1 MAREG
6 DIVQTESG
14 LKWVVLEL
22 IGNAHGGQDARLIRK
37 SDDSRSTGLLK
48 DAAGLTI
55 VESPSFQEGDRVT
68 VNGLAGSY
76 LDTQNGFAR
85 VLLDARTMTTQ
96 SGLSIALDAAIA
108 SMSIGLLVL
117 ENRAIR

>member
-6 DIVQTESG
+6 DIVVTESG

-48 DAAGLTI
+48 DAAGLTV
-55 VESPSFQEGDRVT
+55 VESEPFQEGDRVT

-76 LDTQNGFAR
+76 LETQNGFAR
-85 VLLDARTMTTQ
+85 VLLDARTMTTET
-96 SGLSIALDAAIA
+96 GLSIGLDAAIA
-108 SMSIGLLVL
+108 SMSIALLVL
-117 ENRAIR
+117 ENRAL

>member
-48 DAAGLTI
+48 DAAGLAI

-96 SGLSIALDAAIA
+96 SGLSIALEAAIA